1 MSNDIITPDDAL
13 TSPQEQKTQSPTP
26 EYKSD
31 RTQELSVKD
40 LLGPPIPD
48 ENSNAKI
55 IEDDLEEAENRF
67 RADPTQLAATVATDF
82 GALENIGKKQ
92 KRKKKS
98 KSSTRRKKNERVLKW
113 KGVTV
118 EEVKKKKKKD
128 KRIIL
133 DGVSGRAYGGE
144 LTFIMGSSGAGKT
157 TLLNVL
163 TGRNKSGLTS
173 HGEISMNGRSLTPPE
188 MKQLSAYVQQEDV
201 FISSQTVSEVLHFAV
216 KMRSPDKLNKKKRA
230 SLVEHMLT
238 TFGLKNCEHTRV
250 GSIKEKGISRGEK
263 KRLTVACEILTDPPI
278 LFCDEPTSGLDSFM
292 SHQVMQCLKN
302 LAKEGKIVICT
313 IHQPSTWVY
322 QMADRLV
329 VLCQGKVAFEGRT
342 RNVEKFLVK

>member
-40 LLGPPIPD
+40 ILGPPIPD

-55 IEDDLEEAENRF
+55 IEDDLEEADNRF
-67 RADPTQLAATVATDF
+67 RADPTQKAMVATVATDF

-98 KSSTRRKKNERVLKW
+98 KSSSKRRKCERVLKW

-118 EEVKKKKKKD
+118 EEVKKKKKD

-263 KRLTVACEILTDPPI
+263 KRLTVAYPHRPSDP
-278 LFCDEPTSGLDSFM
+278 
-292 SHQVMQCLKN
+292 
-302 LAKEGKIVICT
+302 
-313 IHQPSTWVY
+313 
-322 QMADRLV
+322 
-329 VLCQGKVAFEGRT
+329 VLR
-342 RNVEKFLVK
+342 